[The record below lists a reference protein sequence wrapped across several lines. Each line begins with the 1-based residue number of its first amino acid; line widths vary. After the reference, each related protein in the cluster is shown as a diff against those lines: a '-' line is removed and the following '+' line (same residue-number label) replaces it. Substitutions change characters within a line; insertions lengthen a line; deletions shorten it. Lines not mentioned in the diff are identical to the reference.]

1 MISRAA
7 IWPAALAVVN
17 DPRWADLFAQEAL
30 AEVPIAALIP
40 TAAGP
45 QAVAGV
51 IDRLVITPDAI
62 RLVDYKTAR
71 RPPAGLDDVPVASL
85 RQMAAYVAALESS
98 FRGAAWRQ
106 PCSTPKPRLIA
117 IPRGDRAA
125 QNCLGPQEQSFTA

>member
-1 MISRAA
+1 
-7 IWPAALAVVN
+7 VVN

-98 FRGAAWRQ
+98 FPGRRVEAALLYTEAARSRF
-106 PCSTPKPRLIA
+106 PEVIA
-117 IPRGDRAA
+117 QHKIA
-125 QNCLGPQEQSFTA
+125 LGHREQSFTA